1 MNHAPPYKTHWM
13 QPLQEYN
20 GKVMKMIR
28 CKLSSFVDAKL
39 LSSLHAS
46 FVSSDVWRNSQ
57 MNGGIFSVC
66 QFSCILILIQNGS
79 TSYFVT
85 FPPNTDAWRPSHCDP
100 GMHLRNS
107 QQRLCVIIR
116 WWWRKLQREN
126 RAVISHRRWADVC
139 TCTAGGRT
147 LSTSWSFC
155 AGQMTFNRSDLVRKL
170 NGKRMFLV
178 KLLIQTTTI
187 VHSHSL

>member
-1 MNHAPPYKTHWM
+1 ME
-13 QPLQEYN
+13 PLQEYN
-20 GKVMKMIR
+20 SKVIKMIR
-28 CKLSSFVDAKL
+28 CKRSSFVDAKL

-57 MNGGIFSVC
+57 MNGGIFSVS

-107 QQRLCVIIR
+107 QQRLCVIFR
-116 WWWRKLQREN
+116 WWWRKQQREN
-126 RAVISHRRWADVC
+126 RAVISYWRWPDGC
-139 TCTAGGRT
+139 KCTAGGRA
-147 LSTSWSFC
+147 LSTSWSIC
-155 AGQMTFNRSDLVRKL
+155 AGQMTFFNGSDLVRKL
-170 NGKRMFLV
+170 NVKRMFLV
-178 KLLIQTTTI
+178 KLLLRTTII